1 MKILTNGKR
10 RESLARKVNRLY
22 LRQHTLTC
30 RKVFRTAKRIKVK
43 VRARK
48 MHEDKLKTPPANSTY
63 RDNHQRIFGD
73 PKGSEGIDE
82 EVSRKL
88 RLERHKNEVR
98 LGKKDAQYYVDN
110 EVRISAD
117 PNWQPK
123 MEVSEAYKD
132 GWNRI
137 FNKP

>member
-1 MKILTNGKR
+1 MKI
-10 RESLARKVNRLY
+10 SLKPLQPILLIVIIISVYLEILKVW
-22 LRQHTLTC
+22 
-30 RKVFRTAKRIKVK
+30 K
-43 VRARK
+43 
-48 MHEDKLKTPPANSTY
+48 D
-63 RDNHQRIFGD
+63 
-73 PKGSEGIDE
+73 IDE